1 MLELMLEADGFGPDG
16 LSRVRIVQF
25 VAIGASATS
34 SREYFLHEAIR
45 HELVTAL
52 RCVLF
57 ARIALGDAPFQRSQ
71 SRSVVHEEN
80 EVSGSAREWARS
92 NARRANRQTFS
103 STMAARI
110 KSPRKLPD
118 GREREDEST
127 DRPGAAL
134 WSSVFAFLMEGFAAY
149 GAAVHGVSNE
159 AVLNA
164 ARRPHPWSARRAPIS
179 AEHEHGP
186 HLISENG
193 HVDGNWLSS

>member
-1 MLELMLEADGFGPDG
+1 MKKTRLVVVPASGHAAMP
-16 LSRVRIVQF
+16 
-25 VAIGASATS
+25 GA
-34 SREYFLHEAIR
+34 
-45 HELVTAL
+45 
-52 RCVLF
+52 
-57 ARIALGDAPFQRSQ
+57 
-71 SRSVVHEEN
+71 
-80 EVSGSAREWARS
+80 
-92 NARRANRQTFS
+92 ANRQTFS

-149 GAAVHGVSNE
+149 GAAVHGVSVE

-179 AEHEHGP
+179 AEHERGSHP
-186 HLISENG
+186 ISENG
-193 HVDGNWLSS
+193 NVVESDRVVAIPVSRVDGNRLSS